1 MNHITLI
8 GRLCNDVEHRST
20 QTGKTVANYRLAVD
34 RPYKR
39 EGQPDADFFTC
50 VAFDKN
56 GDFAVRFLKKGTKI
70 AIEGSVQTR
79 SYNDK
84 DGKKVYVT
92 EVIVD
97 RHEFC
102 ESKQGGTA
110 SGGAFE
116 LAGDIPDPF
125 DASAMNDDMPF

>member
-102 ESKQGGTA
+102 ESKQGGSA

-116 LAGDIPDPF
+116 MAADLPDAWASEDTPLPF
-125 DASAMNDDMPF
+125 

>member
-20 QTGKTVANYRLAVD
+20 QTGKTVATYRLAVD

-102 ESKQGGTA
+102 ESKQSGAA

-125 DASAMNDDMPF
+125 DASAMNDDLPF

>member
-1 MNHITLI
+1 MNKVILI
-8 GRLCNDVEHRST
+8 GRCAADVEHRST
-20 QTGKTVANYRLAVD
+20 QSGKTVATYRLAVD

-102 ESKQGGTA
+102 ESKSGGSA
-110 SGGAFE
+110 SAGAFE
-116 LAGDIPDPF
+116 VAGDSPDPF
-125 DASAMNDDMPF
+125 DASAMNDDLPF